1 MSIIIEKNVLLET
14 QSLDTVETATS
25 TDIDLLKP
33 ADKEYLMETL
43 SIFIDKVVNSL
54 GRDKRY
60 MT

>member
-1 MSIIIEKNVLLET
+1 MSMIIEKIVLLET
-14 QSLDTVETATS
+14 HSRDTVETATS

-33 ADKEYLMETL
+33 ADEEFLMETL
-43 SIFIDKVVNSL
+43 SIFIGNVVNSL